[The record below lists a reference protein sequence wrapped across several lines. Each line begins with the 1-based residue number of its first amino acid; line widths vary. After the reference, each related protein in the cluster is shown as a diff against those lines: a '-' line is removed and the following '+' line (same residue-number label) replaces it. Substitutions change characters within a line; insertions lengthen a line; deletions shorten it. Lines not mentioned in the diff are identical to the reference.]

1 MSWFQQNAPPQ
12 QPQQGSLG
20 SLGGGQSTMDWR
32 GVNDPR
38 FGPGGVWDTS
48 GPQPVPG
55 MPPRQMNPD
64 LIGRQGPND
73 TIIPPWFADP
83 NNPNRIL
90 PNGGGGSGQPINQPM
105 QTDNINKWAGPS
117 PFNQPMATSQPLPWD
132 GSGGQSS
139 MGGSLQSLG
148 GGLPQLSPAQ
158 LDQIRQ
164 KTPFGMGNDL
174 ANQYSLSQ
182 YNQTNPHPPIFQNGF
197 IPSRDEVANFNTWA
211 QGANQS
217 GMVTLRAPDGSQT
230 KAVPADQVAHW
241 LSRGAV
247 RV

>member
-1 MSWFQQNAPPQ
+1 MGGTQILNTGSDWMAGSPMPPGRFMPSPSFQ
-12 QPQQGSLG
+12 
-20 SLGGGQSTMDWR
+20 D
-32 GVNDPR
+32 
-38 FGPGGVWDTS
+38 

-55 MPPRQMNPD
+55 QPPIQFDPSKLTDQYKNDWSPRNPD
-64 LIGRQGPND
+64 GTLATGGVTQIPGGPYG
-73 TIIPPWFADP
+73 
-83 NNPNRIL
+83 NR
-90 PNGGGGSGQPINQPM
+90 GSGQPINQPM

>member
-1 MSWFQQNAPPQ
+1 
-12 QPQQGSLG
+12 
-20 SLGGGQSTMDWR
+20 
-32 GVNDPR
+32 
-38 FGPGGVWDTS
+38 
-48 GPQPVPG
+48 
-55 MPPRQMNPD
+55 MNPD

-105 QTDNINKWAGPS
+105 VPGSGLGGTWTPQDAARFTQNSGPMPAS
-117 PFNQPMATSQPLPWD
+117 GGGFISQPM
-132 GSGGQSS
+132 
-139 MGGSLQSLG
+139 GSLQSLG
-148 GGLPQLSPAQ
+148 GGQL
-158 LDQIRQ
+158 
-164 KTPFGMGNDL
+164 
-174 ANQYSLSQ
+174 
-182 YNQTNPHPPIFQNGF
+182 
-197 IPSRDEVANFNTWA
+197 
-211 QGANQS
+211 NQS

>member
-1 MSWFQQNAPPQ
+1 
-12 QPQQGSLG
+12 
-20 SLGGGQSTMDWR
+20 
-32 GVNDPR
+32 
-38 FGPGGVWDTS
+38 
-48 GPQPVPG
+48 
-55 MPPRQMNPD
+55 
-64 LIGRQGPND
+64 
-73 TIIPPWFADP
+73 
-83 NNPNRIL
+83 
-90 PNGGGGSGQPINQPM
+90 
-105 QTDNINKWAGPS
+105 
-117 PFNQPMATSQPLPWD
+117 
-132 GSGGQSS
+132 

-197 IPSRDEVANFNTWA
+197 IPSRDA